1 MISKIMKNSI
11 EEIKLPD
18 LSTNEKISIN
28 DSNTL
33 KGIYKKRK
41 TYHKEL
47 YDLEKTINLVFDSQ
61 NNEVSF
67 PFYSC
72 LLIEDNIYI
81 INYSYQWEAIKYV
94 NKLHNNY
101 KNNNIITILLAK
113 IILVLIKNYINL
125 ENSNENIYKKYIVQ
139 IKEENQN
146 IINENLEYLKD
157 IGLNLKVKDLY
168 DKKIDEILNDII
180 ISLLNKNKDI
190 ENMSKLLEQLDFEF
204 KDLPEEKIEKL
215 FNNILKDE
223 NLLIDKNKLFD
234 KKKINSYYFIL
245 KYILEKSF
253 YISKIPLFSKTISN
267 LVDLMKN
274 DIFKLNIPDLD
285 EDFKK
290 RYEYV
295 LETLLGKK
303 YYENYLNTI
312 SKANINI
319 NSTIVIEN
327 NKQNKK
333 KEKKLKDKIR
343 FEKKKPEKRKYHTEK
358 DKEEDSRKIIE
369 TLFQIKIAKGQSSN
383 TLRIN
388 GYLCQTRIINP
399 DHPNLIF
406 SVIYNKK
413 TKEIIKIIDGS

>member
-11 EEIKLPD
+11 EEIKLLD

-343 FEKKKPEKRKYHTEK
+343 FEKKKT
-358 DKEEDSRKIIE
+358 
-369 TLFQIKIAKGQSSN
+369 
-383 TLRIN
+383 
-388 GYLCQTRIINP
+388 
-399 DHPNLIF
+399 
-406 SVIYNKK
+406 
-413 TKEIIKIIDGS
+413 